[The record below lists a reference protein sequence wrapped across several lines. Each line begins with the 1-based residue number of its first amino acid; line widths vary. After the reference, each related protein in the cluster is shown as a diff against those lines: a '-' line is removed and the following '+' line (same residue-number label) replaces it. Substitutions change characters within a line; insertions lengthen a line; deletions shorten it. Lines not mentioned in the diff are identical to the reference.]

1 VIKQLGSK
9 LKLKPRNLPKEI
21 SPTDWDPND
30 TTIALEKLV
39 LAKNYEALKR
49 RFDEAN
55 KMHMMAVEKMNNS
68 HQLALKEK
76 TTDIEELRKRNLDLQ
91 KRFYTCSLRDGSK
104 FTNYFCN
111 IDWMTQKVV
120 LWRRGCCKCGAWKRI
135 LQQQSYPGMQ
145 S

>member
-55 KMHMMAVEKMNNS
+55 KMHMMAVDKMNNS

-91 KRFYTCSLRDGSK
+91 KRL
-104 FTNYFCN
+104 
-111 IDWMTQKVV
+111 
-120 LWRRGCCKCGAWKRI
+120 
-135 LQQQSYPGMQ
+135 
-145 S
+145 